1 MAEKK
6 NIGILTSGG
15 DAPGMNAAI
24 RAVVRTALDNDMRVL
39 GIRRG
44 YNGLLTKDVM
54 EMNLRTVSGII
65 HRGGTILY
73 TARCA
78 EFKTEAGVDKGVA
91 NCRELGISGL
101 VVIGGDGSFRGAK
114 DLSEKGVP
122 TVGIPGTIDN
132 DIVCSDYTIGFDT
145 ACNIGMEAVDRLR
158 DTAQSH
164 ERCSVVEVMGR
175 SAGHLALH
183 VGVATGAIAVV
194 IPESSY
200 SMEAIAQKIKR
211 GQQTGKTH
219 HIIIVAEGVEG
230 GGRKIMEGIV
240 RMTGMETRLTVLGHI
255 QRGGNPTV
263 VDRVNATR
271 MGYMAADLLHQGIG
285 NKIIAQKDDHVI
297 AVDIFEGLKMQ
308 KTIDESLYQIE
319 NIVSK

>member
-1 MAEKK
+1 MEKEK
-6 NIGILTSGG
+6 TIGILTSGG

-24 RAVVRTALDNDMRVL
+24 RAVVRTALNLNMQVL

-44 YNGLLTKDVM
+44 YNGLLTKDIM

-78 EFKTEAGVDKGVA
+78 EFKTEEGLKKAVC
-91 NCRELGISGL
+91 NCHELGIDGL
-101 VVIGGDGSFRGAK
+101 VVIGGDGSFRGAR
-114 DLSEKGVP
+114 DLSERGIP

-132 DIVCSDYTIGFDT
+132 DIACSDYTIGFDT

-164 ERCSVVEVMGR
+164 ERCSIVEVMGR

-194 IPESSY
+194 IPERKF
-200 SMEAIAQKIKR
+200 SMEAIAKKIRQGQK
-211 GQQTGKTH
+211 TGKTH

-230 GGRKIMEGIV
+230 GGAKIMEGV
-240 RMTGMETRLTVLGHI
+240 TKLTGMETRLTVLGHI

-263 VDRVNATR
+263 VDRVNATK
-271 MGYMAADLLHQGIG
+271 MGFKAAELLNLGIG
-285 NKIIAQKDDHVI
+285 NQIIAQKNDQI
-297 AVDIFEGLKMQ
+297 IGVDIFEGLKTQ
-308 KTIDESLYQIE
+308 KTIDENLYQIE
-319 NIVSK
+319 KIVSK